1 MSAEA
6 DKRAK
11 AVEAALARIPSMIDE
26 GSLRALMAN
35 ARRMEASE
43 VEEAAGRRLLEVR
56 ASAEPGDAAPGSPE
70 HDVWQAIG
78 AIEEMKSEAAGK
90 TIRLSYLR
98 RDIQKLGVLPAIDKL
113 VSKPGQSERF
123 DELRA
128 AGRSDLT
135 AEAVVLSHRSA
146 FSDTAIARAEERLA
160 TIERET

>member
-6 DKRAK
+6 DKRGN
-11 AVEAALARIPSMIDE
+11 AVKAALARIPDMTDAS
-26 GSLRALMAN
+26 SLRALIAN
-35 ARRMEASE
+35 ARRMDARE
-43 VEEAAGRRLLEVR
+43 VEEAAGRRLLRVR
-56 ASAEPGDAAPGSPE
+56 ADAEPGDALPGSLE

-98 RDIQKLGVLPAIDKL
+98 RDIQTLGVLPAIDKL
-113 VSKPGQSERF
+113 VSKPGPSERF

-128 AGRSDLT
+128 AGRIDLT
-135 AEAVVLSHRSA
+135 AEAVVLNHRSA